1 MKKRILA
8 ILTVILALCATAFF
22 VACNNN
28 NNKNDDPPKESYTLV
43 INNDTAKG
51 SVSVSPE
58 QDKYENGSTVKI
70 TVSAKDGWLLDGII
84 VNGKI
89 AEVKDGQTEIKIEKN
104 TTVDV
109 TYKSDNPE
117 ATYTLTI
124 NNDEF
129 KGSVTVSP
137 SANSYKGGTQVTVKV
152 TAKGDNVAESI
163 TVNDKATIMLN
174 ADNSCSVT
182 IVEDTV
188 VIVNYKVSG
197 GEDPEPP
204 APSDEK
210 FKISINN
217 DEEKG
222 TFSVSP
228 AQDEYEKNAK
238 VTITVIAKDGYEVE
252 SVMVNGL
259 PSAAKNGSATIVIT
273 SDTSIIIVYKE
284 KTTGDK
290 GTKENPYLISTAEE
304 LFEFSANINSP
315 DSVADEK
322 YSSAYFRLA
331 NDIDMEGV
339 RYSAAGKKP
348 ETLADGTLDLS
359 ATFTGTFDGAGH
371 TIKNLSILRN
381 IRNDIY
387 YVGLFGY
394 TYMADI
400 RDLTLENVCYEIVS
414 SSDKVTVG
422 ASVGGVVGFAHLT
435 NLTSVKVGGTI
446 VTRVGSL
453 NTMYIGGLAGVY
465 NVSDDAQSY
474 IAYIRNCNS
483 AVKTEVG
490 DHDDGDKSSL
500 DAGINGGIVGYLNVS
515 NGAAAIINSSSTG
528 SVVGGK
534 YLGGIVAYINGSNVS
549 VINCLNYAAVRASTN
564 GVAYAGGILGFA
576 MGDVALMDCYSKGAV
591 VSTKSG
597 SATYNSYA
605 GGIVGFAYEDD
616 YDMSYDA
623 GIAVINCYYSSAVRT
638 YDVKNESGV
647 KVEAD
652 AVNASWFK
660 DTLRLDVSGWT
671 LSDDGKYTPSAFD
684 YGNGSYT
691 LSFYKDGKI
700 YNTESKAYT
709 ASGYSIIGV
718 PNELSNENG
727 KVFFDWAH
735 GNGIRYRFYI
745 PVVKDMILE
754 AIFGDA
760 TNLAGVYTGV
770 GDFHGETD
778 GGVLS
783 INADGTCAWI
793 MSGNDAGTYKTDG
806 KHIIFDFNAAGSLV
820 GEIVG
825 EQITLSV
832 DYGMSG
838 TVPYTFTKTDLVVFG
853 EYYSET
859 GDMITF
865 TDKNVTFQSSN
876 VNGGVSVS
884 GTYSIDGNEITITCG
899 SIMQK
904 FYSSAKVT
912 VNADF
917 SLTLN
922 FTGIN
927 GTESLNGVSFGK
939 LGTPDYTGKAFLG
952 TYYIAYL
959 SVSGQIPIQST
970 YKLAFLAD
978 GTATYT
984 SELGTVYKGNYY
996 LFGDNVL
1003 KLNLENNISTFTFDS
1018 ARGLIYG
1025 VFVRGMT
1032 ANNYILLAPES
1043 EGAPKGFVVDADK
1056 NHYVLVNNKNVYY
1069 VHGSFEPTANI
1080 SAENNFAE
1088 GDRVTING
1096 EDYRAIYYR
1105 STTYKG
1111 VEYISGYGLTHI
1123 GKEEGNYKN
1132 GSDTVV
1138 LDGIGNVTGTKN
1150 GTYVLY
1156 GTLTVVVFED
1166 DTIIGFDYAEAK
1178 TAGNVITVKAPDK
1191 YQGVWTQDKT
1201 KSYEYQG
1208 VEYVENVKS
1217 YYKFILDGYGHVA
1230 YMYVYNYE
1238 ESHLPNFKP
1247 VYKYN
1252 WGVETAWADY
1262 SENGTGLYCRFNS
1275 YNQGEMLFYYDMN
1288 LLYVK
1293 FLHDSRPAD
1302 FEKYVKKG
1310 YTGTTEIPSLPDG
1323 ATGSYNGSENGVAV
1337 VFNLKADLSGSYKG
1351 MPFNAV
1357 YDGNGNVI
1365 FKLNGETYIFNV
1377 NSKNLTYGDVTV
1389 ALTRSGEVTEIIPAM
1404 FVGTWE
1410 GVWTEF
1416 GTSSNDKRQIKIE
1429 ANGTLTYNNST
1440 VFSVEYD
1447 NDLGK
1452 ITGKAEVNGEPW
1464 EITLTY
1470 KSTTNSFGV
1479 KISYE
1484 YDQELRSLECS
1495 SLTKIA

>member
-1 MKKRILA
+1 MKKRILV
-8 ILTVILALCATAFF
+8 ILTVILALCATCSL

-28 NNKNDDPPKESYTLV
+28 DNNDDPPKESYTLV

-58 QDKYENGSTVKI
+58 QDKYDSGSTVKI
-70 TVSAKDGWLLDGII
+70 TVSANDGWLLDGII

-89 AEVKDGQTEIKIEKN
+89 AEVKDSQIEIKIEKN

-137 SANSYKGGTQVTVKV
+137 SANTYKSGTQVTIKI

-163 TVNDKATIMLN
+163 TVNDKATLMLN

-188 VIVNYKVSG
+188 VTVNYKVSG
-197 GEDPEPP
+197 GEEPEPP
-204 APSDEK
+204 VPSDEK

-217 DEEKG
+217 DEDKG
-222 TFSVSP
+222 SVSVSP
-228 AQDEYEKNAK
+228 AQDEYEKNVK
-238 VTITVIAKDGYEVE
+238 VTITVTAKDGYEVE
-252 SVMVNGL
+252 SVIVNGL
-259 PSAAKNGSATIVIT
+259 LSAAKDGSATIVIT
-273 SDTSIIIVYKE
+273 SDTSILIVYKE
-284 KTTGDK
+284 KITGDK

-315 DSVADEK
+315 ESVSDEK
-322 YSSAYFRLA
+322 YSAAYFRLA
-331 NDIDMEGV
+331 NDIDMNGV

-348 ETLADGTLDLS
+348 ETLEDGSLDLS
-359 ATFTGTFDGAGH
+359 STFTGTFDGAGH
-371 TIKNLSILRN
+371 TIRNLSIVRAV
-381 IRNDIY
+381 RNDIY

-394 TYMADI
+394 TYMADV
-400 RDLTLENVCYEIVS
+400 RDLTLENISYEIES
-414 SSDKVTVG
+414 TSDKATVG
-422 ASVGGVVGFAHLT
+422 AAVGGVVGFAHLT
-435 NLTSVKVGGTI
+435 NLTNVKVSGTI
-446 VTRVGSL
+446 VTRVGST

-465 NVSDDAQSY
+465 NVSDDEKAY

-490 DHDDGDKSSL
+490 DYEDGDKSSL

-515 NGAAAIINSSSTG
+515 NGAAAIVNSTTTG

-564 GVAYAGGILGFA
+564 GVAYVGGILGFA
-576 MGDVALMDCYSKGAV
+576 TGDVALMDCYSKGAV

-638 YDVKNESGV
+638 YDVKNEAGV
-647 KVEAD
+647 KIEAD
-652 AVNASWFK
+652 AVNAAWFS

-671 LSDDGKYTPSAFD
+671 LSDDGKYTPSTFD
-684 YGNGSYT
+684 YGSGSYT
-691 LSFYKDGKI
+691 LSYYKEGKL
-700 YNTESKAYT
+700 YNTESKEYT
-709 ASGYSIIGV
+709 ASGYSIIGI

-735 GNGIRYRFYI
+735 ESGIRYRFYI
-745 PVVKDMILE
+745 PVVKDMSLE
-754 AIFGDA
+754 AIFGDV
-760 TNLAGVYTGV
+760 TELVGVYTGV

-778 GGVLS
+778 GGVLA
-783 INADGTCAWI
+783 INADGTCSWI

-806 KHIIFDFNAAGSLV
+806 KHIIFDFNAVGALV

-825 EQITLSV
+825 GQITLSV

-853 EYYSET
+853 DYYSET

-876 VNGGVSVS
+876 VNGGVAVS
-884 GTYSIDGNEITITCG
+884 GTYLIDGNEITITCG

-917 SLTLN
+917 SLTLD

-927 GTESLNGVSFGK
+927 GTGSLNGVRFGK

-952 TYYIAYL
+952 AYYVAYL
-959 SVSGQIPIQST
+959 SVSSQIPTQST
-970 YKLAFLAD
+970 YQLAFLAD

-996 LFGDNVL
+996 LFGENVL
-1003 KLNLENNISTFTFDS
+1003 KLNLENNVSTFTFDS
-1018 ARGLIYG
+1018 ARGLAYG
-1025 VFVRGMT
+1025 VFVRGVT
-1032 ANNYILLAPES
+1032 ANNYVVLSPES
-1043 EGAPKGFVVDADK
+1043 EGAPKGFVIDADK
-1056 NHYVLVNNKNVYY
+1056 NHYVLVNDKNVYY
-1069 VHGSFEPTANI
+1069 VNGSFDPTATVV
-1080 SAENNFAE
+1080 AENNFAE

-1096 EDYRAIYYR
+1096 ETYRAIYYR
-1105 STTYKG
+1105 STTYMG

-1123 GKEEGNYKN
+1123 GKEEGTYKN
-1132 GSDTVV
+1132 GSDTVI
-1138 LDGIGNVTGTKN
+1138 LDGIGNVSGTKN

-1156 GTLTVVVFED
+1156 GTLTVVVFDD

-1178 TAGNVITVKAPDK
+1178 TAGNVITVKASDK
-1191 YQGVWTQDKT
+1191 YQGVWTQDETKT
-1201 KSYEYQG
+1201 YEYQG
-1208 VEYVENVKS
+1208 VEYTENVKA
-1217 YYKFILDGYGHVA
+1217 YHKFILDGYGHVA

-1238 ESHLPNFKP
+1238 ESHLPDFRP

-1252 WGVETAWADY
+1252 WGVETAWTEY

-1293 FLHDSRPAD
+1293 FIHDSRPAD
-1302 FEKYVKKG
+1302 YEKYVKKG
-1310 YTGTTEIPSLPDG
+1310 YTGTIEIPTIPEG
-1323 ATGSYNGSENGVAV
+1323 ATGSFNGSENGTAV
-1337 VFNLKADLSGSYKG
+1337 VFNLKSDLSGSYKG

-1377 NSKNLTYGDVTV
+1377 DSKSLTYGEITVT
-1389 ALTRSGEVTEIIPAM
+1389 LTRSGDVTEVIPAM

-1410 GVWTEF
+1410 GVWTGR
-1416 GTSSNDKRQIKIE
+1416 GTTENEKRQVIIE
-1429 ANGTLTYNNST
+1429 ADGTLTYLDST
-1440 VFSVEYD
+1440 VFSAGYNNVSGIIY
-1447 NDLGK
+1447 
-1452 ITGKAEVNGEPW
+1452 GECDVDGETW
-1464 EITLTY
+1464 SLTLTWNET
-1470 KSTTNSFGV
+1470 SNSFNAV
-1479 KISYE
+1479 LVCY
-1484 YDQELRSLECS
+1484 YDGSMYTIQAS